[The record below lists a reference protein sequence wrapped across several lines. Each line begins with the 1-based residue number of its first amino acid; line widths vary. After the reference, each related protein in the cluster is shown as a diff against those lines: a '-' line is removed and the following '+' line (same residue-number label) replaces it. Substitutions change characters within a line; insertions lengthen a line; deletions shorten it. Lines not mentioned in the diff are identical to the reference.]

1 MKLDTRITYSRYTP
15 QKPLVDAQTE
25 QSDRMF
31 ALGELSTELETAAGR
46 DGPRGFP
53 RTFRP
58 VLSVRLSRVPGAL
71 TGAGAGR
78 GHES

>member
-1 MKLDTRITYSRYTP
+1 
-15 QKPLVDAQTE
+15 
-25 QSDRMF
+25 MF